1 MVCYSITLP
10 TEAAHLYEAVAKPPA
25 AAQSR
30 CSPTH
35 STVWPVNFHWRPC
48 KRPVPT
54 LKAETPTV
62 PFPAEHSSP

>member
-10 TEAAHLYEAVAKPPA
+10 TEAAHLYEAVAKA
-25 AAQSR
+25 AGR
-30 CSPTH
+30 
-35 STVWPVNFHWRPC
+35 STEQVLSDALYRLAGELSLEALQ
-48 KRPVPT
+48 KPVPT